1 MQSRPP
7 MAASPSTLTEANE
20 VCVAQPVSCT
30 RCHAHFIMPSCRSLG
45 CLPEAISRQG
55 CQQSRHLRRG
65 TFDLHL
71 DGLNHNLFPV
81 ITSIC
86 DIRRQPSQQL
96 PDRRAVNFATSK
108 APSSVSTSKPSQH
121 LSFSRVDGHR
131 HGAHVAMEEPV
142 IDFLPPAVGTQD
154 ATKVERIAL
163 PCQRLPCQGSPTS
176 R

>member
-1 MQSRPP
+1 MHSRPP
-7 MAASPSTLTEANE
+7 MAASPSTLTEADE

-71 DGLNHNLFPV
+71 DGLNDNLFPV
-81 ITSIC
+81 VTSIC

-96 PDRRAVNFATSK
+96 PDRRAVNFATSN
-108 APSSVSTSKPSQH
+108 APSCLPIERRYSKIGRPLPHKLGITCS
-121 LSFSRVDGHR
+121 
-131 HGAHVAMEEPV
+131 AMIEL
-142 IDFLPPAVGTQD
+142 I
-154 ATKVERIAL
+154 
-163 PCQRLPCQGSPTS
+163 RLPSSKYGVALQLDL
-176 R
+176 